1 MPVAFVNGDVDGL
14 DASFISP
21 DESAAGGERRAAP
34 GEPRE
39 RPHLLPGG
47 TTAAP
52 AGDHG
57 GADRQDLRA
66 LGAVRAARER
76 GLDVPGDVSVVGY
89 DDTPLLADAHPPLTS
104 LQPVRGMGAAAATA
118 LPSGR
123 WVPRA
128 HRPNGVS
135 TCSDRKLVVRGSTG
149 PAVTSP
155 PLEGDI
161 ARLVRQVVHRRR
173 RRTVGLRHRR
183 RLRRLQRRLRSHL
196 RRRRPRRPRRQRLD
210 SPRAWG
216 IGRFRDVTRSG
227 DDALARAATAT
238 HGCVPAGVGGDAS
251 VRPELS
257 LLIRSSV
264 HHNGALE
271 VRLESPRQHVD
282 PGASDLDSLARP
294 ARHDPWP
301 AAPRGRPVP

>member
-1 MPVAFVNGDVDGL
+1 MPVAFVKGDVDGL

-104 LQPVRGMGAAAATA
+104 LQPVRGMGA
-118 LPSGR
+118 
-123 WVPRA
+123 
-128 HRPNGVS
+128 
-135 TCSDRKLVVRGSTG
+135 
-149 PAVTSP
+149 
-155 PLEGDI
+155 
-161 ARLVRQVVHRRR
+161 
-173 RRTVGLRHRR
+173 
-183 RLRRLQRRLRSHL
+183 
-196 RRRRPRRPRRQRLD
+196 
-210 SPRAWG
+210 
-216 IGRFRDVTRSG
+216 VTRSG
-227 DDALARAATAT
+227 GDALARAATAT

-271 VRLESPRQHVD
+271 VRLESR
-282 PGASDLDSLARP
+282 ANMSTP
-294 ARHDPWP
+294 AHLT
-301 AAPRGRPVP
+301 